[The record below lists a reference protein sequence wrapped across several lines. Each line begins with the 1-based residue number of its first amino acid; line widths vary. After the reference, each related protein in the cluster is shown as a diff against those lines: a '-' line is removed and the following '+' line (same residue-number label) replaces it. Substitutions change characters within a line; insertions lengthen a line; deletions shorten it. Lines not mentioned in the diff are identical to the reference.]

1 LENTKIEHGVREACA
16 RWSVPLVGGD
26 TTRGPCR
33 TVTLTLGGLAAKP
46 VLRSGGRPGDDL
58 WVAGELGLAAE
69 ALLAPAP
76 RSRAMAHLRRPVPL
90 LELGV
95 ALGERGLVTAMMDLS
110 DGLAKDL
117 PRLAE
122 ASGCGFELGENI
134 PATRGCTRQQALGD
148 GEDYELLLTV
158 SPRRWQAAAAAW
170 SAAFPKL
177 PLGVIGRLTA
187 PGKTTRLAGGW
198 DHFSPT
204 S

>member
-1 LENTKIEHGVREACA
+1 
-16 RWSVPLVGGD
+16 
-26 TTRGPCR
+26 
-33 TVTLTLGGLAAKP
+33 
-46 VLRSGGRPGDDL
+46 
-58 WVAGELGLAAE
+58 
-69 ALLAPAP
+69 
-76 RSRAMAHLRRPVPL
+76 
-90 LELGV
+90 
-95 ALGERGLVTAMMDLS
+95 MMDLS

-122 ASGCGFELGENI
+122 ASGCGFELGEI

-148 GEDYELLLTV
+148 GEDYELLLTA

-170 SAAFPKL
+170 SAAFPKV
-177 PLGVIGRLTA
+177 PLSVIGRLTE